1 MNAQSALNEIEDQ
14 LNQKE
19 SDILQQVAKSKKTQ
33 DIPTLQGIQQTLENY
48 RNEITDILNRAYD
61 QKDVVTDTKDKMGE
75 CEIPVNIAMRANE
88 IDQYREKLD
97 RINEDFKDLKQA
109 DEDFDGT
116 SESEAEI
123 KTLIA
128 QIDKSIK
135 GFEAEKQEF
144 NRYHKSKFARYSKPD
159 FLSYDNAPIIVEV
172 RELKTKIS
180 DAYARLKDLDDL
192 TNDLNS
198 KLIVQDI
205 ENATKLLEVKNH
217 KLRERLEIAQKELGK
232 INKCGDEMDGNCSRN
247 EEEEFIEALKDEMPE
262 VFKNIDGNFEQI
274 TKVDQIII
282 EIQKTKSIEMMQTL
296 KLEVDDASIKVE

>member
-1 MNAQSALNEIEDQ
+1 M
-14 LNQKE
+14 
-19 SDILQQVAKSKKTQ
+19 
-33 DIPTLQGIQQTLENY
+33 
-48 RNEITDILNRAYD
+48 
-61 QKDVVTDTKDKMGE
+61 
-75 CEIPVNIAMRANE
+75 
-88 IDQYREKLD
+88 
-97 RINEDFKDLKQA
+97 
-109 DEDFDGT
+109 
-116 SESEAEI
+116 
-123 KTLIA
+123 
-128 QIDKSIK
+128 
-135 GFEAEKQEF
+135 
-144 NRYHKSKFARYSKPD
+144 
-159 FLSYDNAPIIVEV
+159 SYDNAPIIVEV
-172 RELKTKIS
+172 REFKTKIS